1 MPEGPFRAFH
11 TAELELSVFNYA
23 GFVFEV
29 DFFFFFSSLFRYFC
43 PGYLVVIEEEV
54 LRKRRRRKIGN

>member
-29 DFFFFFSSLFRYFC
+29 DFFFFFFPPYF
-43 PGYLVVIEEEV
+43 VIFA
-54 LRKRRRRKIGN
+54 LDTS